1 MNGRL
6 IAAIVAFLVLVPV
19 TAGLLITEQVV
30 GKTGTEEAA
39 AGPTDMLSG
48 LQYVRIQRK
57 DNLTK
62 LGFDEGEAAG
72 ILTRMEG
79 YEKKWNIG
87 DPVRDTVALLL
98 DQTDDLAL
106 LENSLCGRVSPARY
120 TALQL
125 LVEDQNGELR
135 VRDLDALP
143 RFESMGW
150 YDTDRPMRVASA
162 IDQIE
167 NREPD
172 ATKMG
177 LAAVFARQIPM
188 VLDRQSPWGPT
199 MFNNWSWA
207 AVKKKWPGVQAKLE
221 AYVATMHLV
230 LENVTGDGGLCRT
243 Q

>member
-6 IAAIVAFLVLVPV
+6 LSAIVAFLVLVPV

-30 GKTGTEEAA
+30 GKAGTEEAA
-39 AGPTDMLSG
+39 AGPSDGLSG

-57 DNLTK
+57 DNFTK
-62 LGFDEGEAAG
+62 MGFDEGQVTD
-72 ILTRMEG
+72 ILAKMEG
-79 YEKKWNIG
+79 FEKKWNIG
-87 DPVRDTVALLL
+87 DPVRDTIALLL
-98 DQTDDLAL
+98 DQTDDLSL
-106 LENSLCGRVSPARY
+106 LENAFCGRVSPARY

-150 YDTDRPMRVASA
+150 YDSDRPMRVASA
-162 IDQIE
+162 VDQIA
-167 NREPD
+167 NRQPD
-172 ATKMG
+172 ATRMG
-177 LAAVFARQIPM
+177 LAAVLARQIPL
-188 VLDRQSPWGPT
+188 VLEGQAPWGQSL
-199 MFNNWSWA
+199 FDNWSWT

-221 AYVATMHLV
+221 VYVATMHLV